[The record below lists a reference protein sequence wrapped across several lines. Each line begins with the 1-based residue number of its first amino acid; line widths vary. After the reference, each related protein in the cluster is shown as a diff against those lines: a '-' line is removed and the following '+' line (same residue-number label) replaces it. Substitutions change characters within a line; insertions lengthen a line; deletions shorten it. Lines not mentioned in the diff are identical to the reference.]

1 MDWQDG
7 GDKSTTLFDNV
18 QIFVIM
24 AKQKDEKK
32 PIFLNGVTLQQG
44 SETNVRVV

>member
-1 MDWQDG
+1 MAA
-7 GDKSTTLFDNV
+7 DKSTTLFDNV

-24 AKQKDEKK
+24 TKQQGEKK
-32 PIFLNGVTLQQG
+32 PIFLNGVTLLQQG